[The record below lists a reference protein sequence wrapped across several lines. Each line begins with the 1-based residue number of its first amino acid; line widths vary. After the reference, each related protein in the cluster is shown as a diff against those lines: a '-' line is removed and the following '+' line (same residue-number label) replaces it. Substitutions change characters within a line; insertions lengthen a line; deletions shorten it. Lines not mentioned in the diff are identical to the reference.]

1 MPAPQVVRA
10 FCPEPLTPKHVLI
23 EQYWASPP
31 VVSAADRRGALSA
44 LTGWKPVLQR
54 IRLAVGRE
62 DGEIGNASSTMASS
76 PSVNVARL
84 TYQVVCAAA
93 GGAIALSTKGTLIEV
108 QMSTGIWMG
117 LGVATVFIWLE
128 TLMKG
133 FTLRGFSTAT
143 FGLAVGLLCAWL
155 LTRVEISKLLEL
167 AFRDRLESKENS
179 EVMVSALRLAF
190 DVALFASL
198 GFLGAVLSLRG
209 NRDDFAFIIPYVRFR
224 QDASSGQPVV
234 LDLDAVID
242 GRVMAI
248 MRSGFLHGRLI
259 VPRFVLDELQTMA
272 HSASTGNRQRGQRG
286 LDCLERMQKAPDLQ
300 ISIHDTQPAADPEST
315 TARLIETA
323 RMIGARLMTVDETLA
338 KVAKLQGLDVLN
350 IHELDEALK
359 PAMVVGQRTRIALVR
374 TGKEDHQAVG
384 YLPDG
389 TMIVVNHAVA
399 RIGST
404 VEVIVVSTLQ
414 TASGMMVF
422 AELHSTS
429 GSS

>member
-1 MPAPQVVRA
+1 
-10 FCPEPLTPKHVLI
+10 
-23 EQYWASPP
+23 
-31 VVSAADRRGALSA
+31 
-44 LTGWKPVLQR
+44 
-54 IRLAVGRE
+54 
-62 DGEIGNASSTMASS
+62 MASS

-93 GGAIALSTKGTLIEV
+93 GGAIAASTKGTLIEV
-108 QMSTGIWMG
+108 QVSTGIWIG

-155 LTRVEISKLLEL
+155 LTRVEISRLLEL
-167 AFRDRLESKENS
+167 AFREKLEAKENS
-179 EVMVSALRLAF
+179 DVMISALRLAF

-242 GRVMAI
+242 GRIMAI
-248 MRSGFLHGRLI
+248 MHSGFLHGRLI

-272 HSASTGNRQRGQRG
+272 HSSSTGSRHRGQRG
-286 LDCLERMQKAPDLQ
+286 LDCLERMQKTPDLQ
-300 ISIHDTQPAADPEST
+300 VSIHDTQPVQETET
-315 TARLIETA
+315 TNARLIETA

-359 PAMVVGQRTRIALVR
+359 PTMVVGQKTRIALVR
-374 TGKEDHQAVG
+374 PGKEDHQAVG

-389 TMIVVNHAVA
+389 TMIVVNHAA
-399 RIGST
+399 AKIGMS
-404 VEVIVVSTLQ
+404 VEVVVVSTLQ
-414 TASGMMVF
+414 TASGMMIF
-422 AELHSTS
+422 AELQSTS

>member
-1 MPAPQVVRA
+1 MGGQAG
-10 FCPEPLTPKHVLI
+10 
-23 EQYWASPP
+23 Y
-31 VVSAADRRGALSA
+31 AAI
-44 LTGWKPVLQR
+44 TGWKAVLRR
-54 IRLAVGRE
+54 IRLAVRRE
-62 DGEIGNASSTMASS
+62 DGEIGDASNTMASS

-93 GGAIALSTKGTLIEV
+93 GGAIAWSTKGTPIEV
-108 QMSTGIWMG
+108 QMSTGICIG

-143 FGLAVGLLCAWL
+143 FGLAVGLFCAWL
-155 LTRVEISKLLEL
+155 LTGVQISELLKMTLHDPVVEERLQL
-167 AFRDRLESKENS
+167 AFN
-179 EVMVSALRLAF
+179 
-190 DVALFASL
+190 VALFASL

-242 GRVMAI
+242 GRVLAI
-248 MRSGFLHGRLI
+248 MHSGFLHGRLI
-259 VPRFVLDELQTMA
+259 VPRFVLDELQVMA
-272 HSASTGNRQRGQRG
+272 RSSSPGERQRGQRG
-286 LDCLERMQKAPDLQ
+286 LDFLERMQKAPDLQ
-300 ISIHDTQPAADPEST
+300 ISVHDTQPVKDAEAT
-315 TARLIETA
+315 NARLIETA

-359 PAMVVGQRTRIALVR
+359 PAMVVGQKTRIALVR

-399 RIGST
+399 KIGMT

-414 TASGMMVF
+414 TTSGMMVF
-422 AELHSTS
+422 AELQTKS